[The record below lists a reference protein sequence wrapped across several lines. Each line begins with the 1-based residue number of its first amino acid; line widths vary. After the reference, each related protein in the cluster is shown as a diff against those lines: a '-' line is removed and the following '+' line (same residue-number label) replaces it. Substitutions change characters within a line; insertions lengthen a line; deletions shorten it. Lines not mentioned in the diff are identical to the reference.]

1 MDYSKFAKPDT
12 GRKAPVWYTPE
23 MWKLLAEAILLERDS
38 KALNLEIS
46 LVQLANQAQKN
57 QLKHLLGDDFG
68 ISEWPVRNFTANVQL
83 RQVIT
88 IIHQITELEREKA
101 LNNQQKITDLEE
113 QLKRTKEEQ
122 ARDISLLSQLHV
134 DVQTLTD
141 KNVVLEKQAT
151 ELKERRPP
159 LSEYPAKEVAQAHF
173 ENQARQFIQMQE
185 LLIDAAIGKEML
197 QKATDQLEI
206 SSNQIEGNNDLM
218 AKIMPT
224 LSDVRTALAL
234 RVAVVQNAITPST
247 PTPHVD
253 RIAHHHK
260 KR

>member
-38 KALNLEIS
+38 KAENLEIS

-57 QLKHLLGDDFG
+57 QLKHLLGEDYG
-68 ISEWPVRNFTANVQL
+68 RAEWPVRNFTANVQL
-83 RQVIT
+83 KQVATLIFQAT
-88 IIHQITELEREKA
+88 QDLLLTAAACDSKEQLLKEEKQKQTDDLALISQLRGEIQRLTDQITTLE
-101 LNNQQKITDLEE
+101 QQAK
-113 QLKRTKEEQ
+113 
-122 ARDISLLSQLHV
+122 
-134 DVQTLTD
+134 
-141 KNVVLEKQAT
+141 

-159 LSEYPAKEVAQAHF
+159 LSEYPAKEIAQAHF

-185 LLIDAAIGKEML
+185 LLMDAAIGKEML

-224 LSDVRTALAL
+224 LSEVRTALAL
-234 RVAVVQNAITPST
+234 RVAVVQNAITPSA
-247 PTPHVD
+247 PPIPRVD
-253 RIAHHHK
+253 RMAHHHK